1 MQICTKCQ
9 ASQLDSA
16 KYCSEC
22 GSQIE
27 QVSVASQEST
37 ISEDIE
43 NAPRTDY
50 LATDKAI
57 NLKPTQIIF
66 GAAAILILVIG
77 FFVYRSQGP
86 SISTDS
92 QATTDSPVT
101 TTDNSSSTP
110 SGVDYA
116 TAIPTDEI
124 VSTISSKLGVSINQ
138 DDPTRGITFPDIS
151 PQADIWSAPYVTLV
165 IYTDSDSLNADKANF
180 QQDYNNLNSNRQWES
195 CINVVAIFPSRMQNK
210 IDKAVN
216 VWCPSS
222 TPSQL
227 PSPANPQKL
236 AKNILTSQDQSI
248 LSAPAGEFINTSGLT
263 LLEAGLG
270 NITLGVASGDLKSFV
285 DALYV
290 AEIRG
295 IGSTGPITASDYQ
308 YSLQPGHG
316 LYTMVHNVFVGY
328 GLIAVPD
335 ELVSLAAA
343 DEAAGK
349 NYEDYR

>member
-236 AKNILTSQDQSI
+236 AKNIKNLPSVVQISISNPPGEIASVIASPVIVNGGSHATSAHCTVSVFDDKNRTV
-248 LSAPAGEFINTSGLT
+248 GVVEFDT
-263 LLEAGLG
+263 
-270 NITLGVASGDLKSFV
+270 
-285 DALYV
+285 
-290 AEIRG
+290 G
-295 IGSTGPITASDYQ
+295 I
-308 YSLQPGHG
+308 LQPGEQYSG
-316 LYTMVHNVFVGY
+316 SFNM
-328 GLIAVPD
+328 PD
-335 ELVSLAAA
+335 P
-343 DEAAGK
+343 
-349 NYEDYR
+349 NYIFNSGFSSSILCK

>member
-1 MQICTKCQ
+1 MVFCLACGLVAPDAAKFCPACGAEIQITKPESSNGENLIHE
-9 ASQLDSA
+9 AL
-16 KYCSEC
+16 
-22 GSQIE
+22 GN
-27 QVSVASQEST
+27 VA
-37 ISEDIE
+37 
-43 NAPRTDY
+43 
-50 LATDKAI
+50 
-57 NLKPTQIIF
+57 
-66 GAAAILILVIG
+66 
-77 FFVYRSQGP
+77 
-86 SISTDS
+86 
-92 QATTDSPVT
+92 DSPRPRSKAPLIWGVGT
-101 TTDNSSSTP
+101 FLVVIVLIIAALSGGGSNTDNSSSTP

-165 IYTDSDSLNADKANF
+165 IYPDSDSLNADNANF
-180 QQDYNNLNSNRQWES
+180 QRDYNNLNSNRQWDS
-195 CINVVAIFPSRMQNK
+195 CLNVVAIFPSRMFNK
-210 IDKAVN
+210 IDKALS
-216 VWCPSS
+216 VWCTGS

-270 NITLGVASGDLKSFV
+270 NIRIDASGDLKSFV

-308 YSLQPGHG
+308 NSLQPGYG

>member
-1 MQICTKCQ
+1 MVFCLACGLVAPDAAKFCPACGAEIQITKPESSNGENLIHE
-9 ASQLDSA
+9 AL
-16 KYCSEC
+16 
-22 GSQIE
+22 GN
-27 QVSVASQEST
+27 VA
-37 ISEDIE
+37 
-43 NAPRTDY
+43 
-50 LATDKAI
+50 
-57 NLKPTQIIF
+57 
-66 GAAAILILVIG
+66 
-77 FFVYRSQGP
+77 
-86 SISTDS
+86 
-92 QATTDSPVT
+92 DSPRPRSKAPLIWGVGT
-101 TTDNSSSTP
+101 FLVVIVLIIAVLSGGGSNTDTTGGGSTTDNSSSTP

-270 NITLGVASGDLKSFV
+270 NIRIDASGDLKSFV

-308 YSLQPGHG
+308 HSLQPGYG